1 MSKTQFFYEVQKNII
16 LKNMDERGESS
27 FFKTILYSGQKK
39 ASVFVV
45 DTVQSNQL
53 PGMNGM
59 YNSERAAH
67 ISKPDR

>member
-1 MSKTQFFYEVQKNII
+1 ME
-16 LKNMDERGESS
+16 ERGESS